1 MNENKDY
8 VSHLNKARK
17 KRNQKWDPRYL
28 LLAIVVVLL
37 IGLGVLAAVNVKSA
51 VSGKAARKSDNVI
64 EEPGTGLEAASAS
77 NAAREEE
84 EKAKEEQEIQSAID
98 AYQNLG
104 IVQVSGYVNI
114 RETPDMKGNI
124 IGKVSG
130 DGACE
135 VLGEEGEWSHITSGG
150 IEGYISSQYLVT
162 GEEAKEL
169 AKSLVKKR
177 AIIMTENDNLNI
189 RSGPSKD
196 AEIVGQALP
205 AERYE
210 VLSEADGWV
219 EINSGYISADYC
231 EVKYALN
238 EGRKLDLKA
247 QAINQYDNLVIFK
260 KSGYMNVRS
269 TPENKGDDNVIGK
282 LTSKAAGDIIETLDG
297 WYKIKSG
304 TVTGYIAADPE
315 LIATGQEAKDLA
327 MQNATQMAIITTDVL
342 NVRVEP
348 NTDSKIWTQIVK
360 DERYPVVDQQD
371 GWVQIDLGS
380 VDAEDGS
387 QDGDEKAYISTRDN
401 NVEVRYALNE
411 AIKFTPAK
419 DSSSGASSDGSGSST
434 KQSRRSQ
441 LVNYALQFVGN
452 RYVWGGTSLTN
463 GVDCSGFTMRVMEK
477 FGVSLPHYSGSQA
490 QMGKKVTSATMKP
503 GDLIFYAGSN
513 GKVNHVAIYIGNGRI
528 VHAASRTI
536 QQRTRVRTLYQH
548 IQQTAGSYKRQEHN
562 QPFRQ

>member
-77 NAAREEE
+77 NAAREDE

-528 VHAASRTI
+528 VHAASRRSGIKTSTWNY
-536 QQRTRVRTLYQH
+536 RTPVAIRSMLD
-548 IQQTAGSYKRQEHN
+548 
-562 QPFRQ
+562 

>member
-135 VLGEEGEWSHITSGG
+135 VLGGEGEWSHITSGG

-528 VHAASRTI
+528 VHAASRRSGIKTSTWNYRTPVTI
-536 QQRTRVRTLYQH
+536 RSMLD
-548 IQQTAGSYKRQEHN
+548 
-562 QPFRQ
+562 

>member
-150 IEGYISSQYLVT
+150 IEGYIRSQYLVT

-528 VHAASRTI
+528 VHAASRRSGIKTSTWNY
-536 QQRTRVRTLYQH
+536 RTPVAIRSMLD
-548 IQQTAGSYKRQEHN
+548 
-562 QPFRQ
+562 

>member
-528 VHAASRTI
+528 VHAASRRSGIKISTWNYRTPKTI
-536 QQRTRVRTLYQH
+536 RSFLD
-548 IQQTAGSYKRQEHN
+548 
-562 QPFRQ
+562 

>member
-282 LTSKAAGDIIETLDG
+282 LTSKAAGDIMETLDG

-304 TVTGYIAADPE
+304 TVTGYIAADPV

-380 VDAEDGS
+380 VDTEDGS

-528 VHAASRTI
+528 VHAASRRSGIKTSTWNYRTPVTI
-536 QQRTRVRTLYQH
+536 RSMLD
-548 IQQTAGSYKRQEHN
+548 
-562 QPFRQ
+562 

>member
-419 DSSSGASSDGSGSST
+419 DNGSDSSKNGSSGS

-490 QMGKKVTSATMKP
+490 QMGKKVSSANMQP
-503 GDLIFYAGSN
+503 GDLIFYAGSS

-528 VHAASRTI
+528 VHAASRRSGIKTSTWNY
-536 QQRTRVRTLYQH
+536 RTPVAIRSMLD
-548 IQQTAGSYKRQEHN
+548 
-562 QPFRQ
+562 

>member
-260 KSGYMNVRS
+260 QSGYMNVRS

-360 DERYPVVDQQD
+360 DERYTVVDQQD
-371 GWVQIDLGS
+371 GWVKIDLGS
-380 VDAEDGS
+380 VDTEDGS

-528 VHAASRTI
+528 VHAASRRSGIKTSTWNY
-536 QQRTRVRTLYQH
+536 RTPVAIRSMLD
-548 IQQTAGSYKRQEHN
+548 
-562 QPFRQ
+562 

>member
-1 MNENKDY
+1 MSENKDY
-8 VSHLNKARK
+8 ISRLNKARRN
-17 KRNQKWDPRYL
+17 RNQKWDPRYIL
-28 LLAIVVVLL
+28 MA
-37 IGLGVLAAVNVKSA
+37 LAAVVLIGIIVLAVINVKSA
-51 VSGKAARKSDNVI
+51 VSGRVARGGSENVI
-64 EEPGTGLEAASAS
+64 DEPGTGLEAASAS

-84 EKAKEEQEIQSAID
+84 EKAKEEQEIQEAVD

-124 IGKVSG
+124 IGKLSG

-162 GEEAKEL
+162 GDEAKEL
-169 AKSLVKKR
+169 AKGLVKKR

-189 RSGPSKD
+189 RSEASKD
-196 AEIVGQALP
+196 AQIVGQALP

-210 VLSEADGWV
+210 VLSEENGWIQ
-219 EINSGYISADYC
+219 INGGYISADYC

-282 LTSKAAGDIIETLDG
+282 LTSKAAGDIIETVDG

-327 MQNATQMAIITTDVL
+327 MQNAAQMAIITTDVL

-419 DSSSGASSDGSGSST
+419 DNGSDSSKNGSSGS

-490 QMGKKVTSATMKP
+490 QMGKKVSSANMQP

-528 VHAASRTI
+528 VHAASRRSGIKTSTWNY
-536 QQRTRVRTLYQH
+536 RTPVAIRSMLD
-548 IQQTAGSYKRQEHN
+548 
-562 QPFRQ
+562 

>member
-98 AYQNLG
+98 AYPNSG
-104 IVQVSGYVNI
+104 IVQLSGYVNI

-528 VHAASRTI
+528 VHAASRRSGIKTSTWNY
-536 QQRTRVRTLYQH
+536 RTPVAIRSMLD
-548 IQQTAGSYKRQEHN
+548 
-562 QPFRQ
+562 

>member
-282 LTSKAAGDIIETLDG
+282 MTSKAAGDIIETLDG

-380 VDAEDGS
+380 VDTEDGS

-528 VHAASRTI
+528 VHAASRRSGIKTSTWNY
-536 QQRTRVRTLYQH
+536 RTPVAIRSMLD
-548 IQQTAGSYKRQEHN
+548 
-562 QPFRQ
+562 

>member
-304 TVTGYIAADPE
+304 TVTGYIAAGPE

-380 VDAEDGS
+380 VDTEDGS

-528 VHAASRTI
+528 VHAASRRSGIKTSTWNY
-536 QQRTRVRTLYQH
+536 RTPVAIRSMLD
-548 IQQTAGSYKRQEHN
+548 
-562 QPFRQ
+562 

>member
-17 KRNQKWDPRYL
+17 ERNQKWDPRYL

-380 VDAEDGS
+380 VDTEDGS

-528 VHAASRTI
+528 VHAASRRSGIKTSTWNY
-536 QQRTRVRTLYQH
+536 RTPVAIRSMLD
-548 IQQTAGSYKRQEHN
+548 
-562 QPFRQ
+562 

>member
-380 VDAEDGS
+380 VDTEDGS
-387 QDGDEKAYISTRDN
+387 QDGDEKACISTRDN

-528 VHAASRTI
+528 VHAASRRSGIKTSTWNYRTPVTI
-536 QQRTRVRTLYQH
+536 RSMLD
-548 IQQTAGSYKRQEHN
+548 
-562 QPFRQ
+562 

>member
-380 VDAEDGS
+380 VDTEDGS

-528 VHAASRTI
+528 VHAASRRSGIKISTWNY
-536 QQRTRVRTLYQH
+536 RTPAKIRNV
-548 IQQTAGSYKRQEHN
+548 ID
-562 QPFRQ
+562 

>member
-104 IVQVSGYVNI
+104 IVQVSGYVNV

-380 VDAEDGS
+380 VDTEDGS

-528 VHAASRTI
+528 VHAASRRSGIKTSTWNY
-536 QQRTRVRTLYQH
+536 RTPVAIRSMLD
-548 IQQTAGSYKRQEHN
+548 
-562 QPFRQ
+562 

>member
-380 VDAEDGS
+380 VDTEDGS

-528 VHAASRTI
+528 VHAASRRSWLHFKS
-536 QQRTRVRTLYQH
+536 QAAAVQCHSRV
-548 IQQTAGSYKRQEHN
+548 
-562 QPFRQ
+562 

>member
-114 RETPDMKGNI
+114 RETPDMNGNI

-380 VDAEDGS
+380 VDTEDGS

-528 VHAASRTI
+528 VHAASRRSGIKTSTWNY
-536 QQRTRVRTLYQH
+536 RTPVAIRSMLD
-548 IQQTAGSYKRQEHN
+548 
-562 QPFRQ
+562 

>member
-37 IGLGVLAAVNVKSA
+37 IGIGVLAAVNVKSA

-528 VHAASRTI
+528 VHAASRRSGIKTSTWNY
-536 QQRTRVRTLYQH
+536 RTPVAIRSMLD
-548 IQQTAGSYKRQEHN
+548 
-562 QPFRQ
+562 

>member
-135 VLGEEGEWSHITSGG
+135 VLGEDGEWSHITSGG

-380 VDAEDGS
+380 VDTEDGS

-528 VHAASRTI
+528 VHAASRRSGIKTSTWNY
-536 QQRTRVRTLYQH
+536 RTPVAIRSMLD
-548 IQQTAGSYKRQEHN
+548 
-562 QPFRQ
+562 

>member
-380 VDAEDGS
+380 VDTEDGS

-452 RYVWGGTSLTN
+452 RYVWGGTSLTK
-463 GVDCSGFTMRVMEK
+463 GVDCSGFTMQVMK
-477 FGVSLPHYSGSQA
+477 QFGVSLPHYSGSQA
-490 QMGKKVTSATMKP
+490 KMGKAVTSGNMRP
-503 GDLIFYAGSN
+503 GDLIFYAGS
-513 GKVNHVAIYIGNGRI
+513 GGQVNHVAIYIGNGQV
-528 VHAASRTI
+528 VHAASRKSGIKISTWNY
-536 QQRTRVRTLYQH
+536 RTPVAIRNVL
-548 IQQTAGSYKRQEHN
+548 GD
-562 QPFRQ
+562 

>member
-84 EKAKEEQEIQSAID
+84 EKAKEEQEIQRAID

-304 TVTGYIAADPE
+304 TVRGYIAADLE

-380 VDAEDGS
+380 VDTEDGS

-528 VHAASRTI
+528 VHAASRRSGIKTSTWNYRTPVTI
-536 QQRTRVRTLYQH
+536 RSMLD
-548 IQQTAGSYKRQEHN
+548 
-562 QPFRQ
+562 

>member
-210 VLSEADGWV
+210 VLSEADGWIQ
-219 EINSGYISADYC
+219 INGGYISADYC

-380 VDAEDGS
+380 VDTEDGS

-528 VHAASRTI
+528 VHAASRRSGIKTSTWNYRTPVTI
-536 QQRTRVRTLYQH
+536 RSMLD
-548 IQQTAGSYKRQEHN
+548 
-562 QPFRQ
+562 

>member
-37 IGLGVLAAVNVKSA
+37 IGLGALAAVNVKSA

-528 VHAASRTI
+528 VHAASRRSGIKTSTWNY
-536 QQRTRVRTLYQH
+536 RTPVAIRSMLD
-548 IQQTAGSYKRQEHN
+548 
-562 QPFRQ
+562 

>member
-380 VDAEDGS
+380 VDTEDGS

-419 DSSSGASSDGSGSST
+419 DSSSGGSSDGSGSST

-528 VHAASRTI
+528 VHAASRRSGIKTSTWNY
-536 QQRTRVRTLYQH
+536 RTPVAIRSMLD
-548 IQQTAGSYKRQEHN
+548 
-562 QPFRQ
+562 

>member
-380 VDAEDGS
+380 VDTEYGS

-528 VHAASRTI
+528 VHAASRRSGIKTSTWNY
-536 QQRTRVRTLYQH
+536 RTPVAIRSMLD
-548 IQQTAGSYKRQEHN
+548 
-562 QPFRQ
+562 

>member
-304 TVTGYIAADPE
+304 TVIGYIAADPE

-528 VHAASRTI
+528 VHAASRRSGIKTSTWNY
-536 QQRTRVRTLYQH
+536 RTPVAIRSMLD
-548 IQQTAGSYKRQEHN
+548 
-562 QPFRQ
+562 

>member
-1 MNENKDY
+1 MSENKDY
-8 VSHLNKARK
+8 ISRLNKARRN
-17 KRNQKWDPRYL
+17 RNQKWDPRYIL
-28 LLAIVVVLL
+28 MA
-37 IGLGVLAAVNVKSA
+37 LAAVVLIGIIVLAVINVKSA
-51 VSGKAARKSDNVI
+51 VSGRVARGGSENVI
-64 EEPGTGLEAASAS
+64 DEPGTGLEAASAS

-84 EKAKEEQEIQSAID
+84 EKAKEEQEIQEAVD

-124 IGKVSG
+124 IGKISG

-162 GEEAKEL
+162 GDEAKEL
-169 AKSLVKKR
+169 AKGLVKKR

-189 RSGPSKD
+189 RSEASKD
-196 AEIVGQALP
+196 AQIVGQALP

-210 VLSEADGWV
+210 VLSEEDGWIQ
-219 EINSGYISADYC
+219 INGGYISADYC

-282 LTSKAAGDIIETLDG
+282 LTSKAAGDIIETVDG

-327 MQNATQMAIITTDVL
+327 MQNAAQMAIITTDVL

-419 DSSSGASSDGSGSST
+419 DSGSGSSKNGSSGS

-490 QMGKKVTSATMKP
+490 QMGKKVSSANMQP
-503 GDLIFYAGSN
+503 GDLIFYAGSS

-528 VHAASRTI
+528 VHAASRRSGIKTSTWNY
-536 QQRTRVRTLYQH
+536 RTPVAIRSMLD
-548 IQQTAGSYKRQEHN
+548 
-562 QPFRQ
+562 

>member
-380 VDAEDGS
+380 VDTEDGS

-528 VHAASRTI
+528 VHAASRRSGIKISTWNYRTPKTI
-536 QQRTRVRTLYQH
+536 RSFLD
-548 IQQTAGSYKRQEHN
+548 
-562 QPFRQ
+562 

>member
-98 AYQNLG
+98 VYQNLG

-162 GEEAKEL
+162 GEKAKEL

-380 VDAEDGS
+380 VDTEDGS

-528 VHAASRTI
+528 VHAASRRSGIKTSTWNY
-536 QQRTRVRTLYQH
+536 RTPVAIRSMLD
-548 IQQTAGSYKRQEHN
+548 
-562 QPFRQ
+562 

>member
-64 EEPGTGLEAASAS
+64 EEPGTGLEVASAS

-380 VDAEDGS
+380 VDTEDGS

-419 DSSSGASSDGSGSST
+419 DSSSGGSSGGSGSST

-528 VHAASRTI
+528 VHAASRRSGIKTSTWNY
-536 QQRTRVRTLYQH
+536 RTPVAIRSMLD
-548 IQQTAGSYKRQEHN
+548 
-562 QPFRQ
+562 

>member
-162 GEEAKEL
+162 GDEAKEL
-169 AKSLVKKR
+169 AKGLVKKR

-189 RSGPSKD
+189 RSEASKD

-380 VDAEDGS
+380 VDTEDGS

-419 DSSSGASSDGSGSST
+419 DNGSGSENGSSGS

-477 FGVSLPHYSGSQA
+477 FGVSLPHYSGSQV
-490 QMGKKVTSATMKP
+490 QMGKKVSSANMQP

-528 VHAASRTI
+528 VHAASRRSGIKTSTWNY
-536 QQRTRVRTLYQH
+536 RTPVAIRSMLD
-548 IQQTAGSYKRQEHN
+548 
-562 QPFRQ
+562 

>member
-104 IVQVSGYVNI
+104 IVQASGYVNI

-380 VDAEDGS
+380 VDTEDGS

-490 QMGKKVTSATMKP
+490 QMGRKVTSATMKP

-528 VHAASRTI
+528 VHAASRRSGIKTSTWNY
-536 QQRTRVRTLYQH
+536 RTPVAIRSMLD
-548 IQQTAGSYKRQEHN
+548 
-562 QPFRQ
+562 

>member
-77 NAAREEE
+77 NAAREED

-528 VHAASRTI
+528 VHAASRRSGIKTSTWNY
-536 QQRTRVRTLYQH
+536 RTPVAIRSMLD
-548 IQQTAGSYKRQEHN
+548 
-562 QPFRQ
+562 

>member
-304 TVTGYIAADPE
+304 TVTGYIATDPE

-528 VHAASRTI
+528 VHAASRRSGIKTSTWNY
-536 QQRTRVRTLYQH
+536 RTPVAIRSMLD
-548 IQQTAGSYKRQEHN
+548 
-562 QPFRQ
+562 

>member
-162 GEEAKEL
+162 GEKAKEL

-528 VHAASRTI
+528 VHAASRRSGIKTSTWNY
-536 QQRTRVRTLYQH
+536 RTPVAIRSMLD
-548 IQQTAGSYKRQEHN
+548 
-562 QPFRQ
+562 

>member
-51 VSGKAARKSDNVI
+51 VSGKAARKCDNVI

-528 VHAASRTI
+528 VHAASRRSGIKTSTWNY
-536 QQRTRVRTLYQH
+536 RTPVAIRSMLD
-548 IQQTAGSYKRQEHN
+548 
-562 QPFRQ
+562 

>member
-238 EGRKLDLKA
+238 EGCKLDLKA

-348 NTDSKIWTQIVK
+348 NTNSKIWTQIVK

-380 VDAEDGS
+380 VDTEDGS

-528 VHAASRTI
+528 VHAASRRSGIKTSTWNYRTPVTI
-536 QQRTRVRTLYQH
+536 RSMLD
-548 IQQTAGSYKRQEHN
+548 
-562 QPFRQ
+562 

>member
-124 IGKVSG
+124 IGKVS
-130 DGACE
+130 
-135 VLGEEGEWSHITSGG
+135 EGEWSHITSGG

-380 VDAEDGS
+380 VDTEDGS

-528 VHAASRTI
+528 VHAASRRSGIKTSTWNY
-536 QQRTRVRTLYQH
+536 RTPVAIRSMLD
-548 IQQTAGSYKRQEHN
+548 
-562 QPFRQ
+562 